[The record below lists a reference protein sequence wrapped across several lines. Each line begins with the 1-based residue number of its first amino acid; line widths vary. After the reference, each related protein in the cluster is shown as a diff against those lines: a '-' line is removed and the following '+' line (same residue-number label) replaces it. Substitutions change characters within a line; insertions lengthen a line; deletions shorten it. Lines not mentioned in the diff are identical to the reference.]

1 MSETPA
7 YVKNLKKESVVQSV
21 INCLTDAMRSK
32 ELKPGDRIPPEPELA
47 ASMGVARSSVR
58 EAIKILSYLGVLE
71 SKRAEGTFVCSGF
84 QESMID
90 PMIYGII
97 LNQDS
102 SENLMELR
110 EMVESGIMRLASAK
124 YNEEAGRALAA
135 ILDQMTGI
143 VQSGENVVDRF
154 FEVDNAFHN
163 LISQMGK
170 NPLADKISRV
180 VRTLTHAMRYETVAT
195 MLNTGRGEELIA
207 AHRCLLETL
216 QSRFSPALS
225 RRAGELFSRL
235 TDGKYES
242 VLLDRTFSAQAGEA
256 GESISHDAQLLSLGT
271 LDQLYLAV
279 RLAIC
284 ESVLPEGDP
293 PPIVLDD
300 ALVRFDDARCR
311 AALDLLLEESKS
323 RQILL
328 FTCQHRESAY
338 LAGRDGVTLLSL

>member
-1 MSETPA
+1 MNDTPG
-7 YVKNLKKESVVQSV
+7 YVKNLKKGSVVQSV
-21 INCLTDAMRSK
+21 INCLTDAMRNK

-71 SKRAEGTFVCSGF
+71 SKRSEGTFVCSGF

-124 YNEEAGRALAA
+124 YSEEEGRALAA
-135 ILDQMTGI
+135 MLDQMTGI

-216 QSRFSPALS
+216 QSRRLENVE
-225 RRAGELFSRL
+225 EL
-235 TDGKYES
+235 
-242 VLLDRTFSAQAGEA
+242 VRTTYFE
-256 GESISHDAQLLSLGT
+256 
-271 LDQLYLAV
+271 
-279 RLAIC
+279 
-284 ESVLPEGDP
+284 
-293 PPIVLDD
+293 D
-300 ALVRFDDARCR
+300 ALH
-311 AALDLLLEESKS
+311 
-323 RQILL
+323 I
-328 FTCQHRESAY
+328 
-338 LAGRDGVTLLSL
+338 